1 MSIKKWLWNDNASD
15 LVNRRGGG
23 RVIDEQH
30 LDAAREAVRKHAPM
44 AKQITREAFKAAG
57 MALGAL
63 ASAAASTPSRKSDED
78 WWADA
83 TVTPLSDGYHAS
95 GPEGPGYYENGFKMG
110 D

>member
-23 RVIDEQH
+23 KLLDEQR
-30 LDAAREAVRKHAPM
+30 LDAARDAVRKHAPI

-63 ASAAASTPSRKSDED
+63 ASAAAASASSESRNSQDESSGAFTQLRD
-78 WWADA
+78 
-83 TVTPLSDGYHAS
+83 
-95 GPEGPGYYENGFKMG
+95 GPEGIGYYQGGIKV
-110 D
+110 DD

>member
-23 RVIDEQH
+23 RVIDEQR
-30 LDAAREAVRKHAPM
+30 LDAARDAVRQHAPM

-63 ASAAASTPSRKSDED
+63 ASAAAASAASEEKSKPRSRMGTIGR
-78 WWADA
+78 A
-83 TVTPLSDGYHAS
+83 SDGIGTINDRRS
-95 GPEGPGYYENGFKMG
+95 IFEK